1 MQNILA
7 IGCVFT
13 ILSVT
18 SSTERFDFQQFVG
31 DIKQGDVGI
40 NSKSTFANKLFLF
53 PSREDDTVAKYHTG
67 EQRL

>member
-7 IGCVFT
+7 IGCVLT

-31 DIKQGDVGI
+31 IIQGDVGI

>member
-31 DIKQGDVGI
+31 IIQGDVGI